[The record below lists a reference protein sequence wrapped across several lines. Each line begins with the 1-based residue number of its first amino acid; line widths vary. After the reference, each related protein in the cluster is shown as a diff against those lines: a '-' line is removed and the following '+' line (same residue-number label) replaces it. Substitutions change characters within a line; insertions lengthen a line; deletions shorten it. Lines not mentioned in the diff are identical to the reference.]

1 LQLCRNREGNDRY
14 VERGTNTFNEPLVQ
28 KIAGTEACK
37 YEVGFY
43 TQPCLPYAAMHF
55 SADGGVVIFGHRS
68 GDMAVHLFNWNAV
81 AEVDDNQSV
90 I

>member
-37 YEVGFY
+37 YKVGFHMH
-43 TQPCLPYAAMHF
+43 PCLPYAAMHF
-55 SADGGVVIFGHRS
+55 SGNGGVGNFGHGS
-68 GDMAVHLFNWNAV
+68 GDMTV
-81 AEVDDNQSV
+81 AKNTKIRHFVVVEID
-90 I
+90 